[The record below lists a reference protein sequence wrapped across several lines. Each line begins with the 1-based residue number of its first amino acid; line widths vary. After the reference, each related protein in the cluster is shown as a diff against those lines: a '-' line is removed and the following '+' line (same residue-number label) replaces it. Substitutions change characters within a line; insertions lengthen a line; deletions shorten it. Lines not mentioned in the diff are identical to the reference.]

1 MAEAKEP
8 VNWLGT
14 HLVDR
19 MVTITMGSV
28 ASSTVHKEA
37 GHQEQGQ
44 AEI

>member
-8 VNWLGT
+8 MNWLGT
-14 HLVDR
+14 HLVAR
-19 MVTITMGSV
+19 MVTIHLDSV
-28 ASSTVHKEA
+28 ASNIVHKEA